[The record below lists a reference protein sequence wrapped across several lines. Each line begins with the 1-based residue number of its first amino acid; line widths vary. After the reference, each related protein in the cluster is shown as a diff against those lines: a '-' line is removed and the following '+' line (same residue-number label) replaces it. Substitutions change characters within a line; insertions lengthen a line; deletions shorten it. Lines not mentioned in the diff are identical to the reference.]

1 MRICLCSGGAE
12 VRDKL
17 AVEHLLERADIGI
30 TVFVIDRKRFEQTF
44 FAYGLDLY
52 AELRGRY
59 EFVRFGA
66 FRSLGRRRADETRI
80 NRSAY
85 LVDVRPRSLHAVLR
99 IQFERGVTLFE
110 YKERLGY
117 ALVIYRRRAE
127 VDELDL
133 FVVYYL
139 NVLGR
144 NVFVDYAVLMQQ

>member
-66 FRSLGRRRADETRI
+66 FRSLGRRRSQ
-80 NRSAY
+80 SAAAM
-85 LVDVRPRSLHAVLR
+85 P
-99 IQFERGVTLFE
+99 T
-110 YKERLGY
+110 
-117 ALVIYRRRAE
+117 
-127 VDELDL
+127 
-133 FVVYYL
+133 
-139 NVLGR
+139 
-144 NVFVDYAVLMQQ
+144 